1 MSFTHYAGASIRM
14 SYFDQLCRTQHPA
27 TRYILNDWRLTN
39 GPTELN
45 ANRYKYWR
53 WTPRHAML
61 SFVYMGLIPG
71 VLGYIAYKYE
81 VWENGL
87 L

>member
-1 MSFTHYAGASIRM
+1 
-14 SYFDQLCRTQHPA
+14 
-27 TRYILNDWRLTN
+27 LTN

-61 SFVYMGLIPG
+61 SFVYMGVIPG
-71 VLGYIAYKYE
+71 ILTYFAYKYE
-81 VWENGL
+81 V
-87 L
+87 

>member
-1 MSFTHYAGASIRM
+1 MAGPSK
-14 SYFDQLCRTQHPA
+14 SLVLDPA
-27 TRYILNDWRLTN
+27 YQKYY
-39 GPTELN
+39 ELN

-71 VLGYIAYKYE
+71 VLTYFAYNYE
-81 VWENGL
+81 GKFELRGKRKGDTISEW
-87 L
+87 